1 MGALKGV
8 IDVATNDAGMTT
20 VGLNMYLAAGIAAIL
35 FWVGTY
41 LVDKIRF
48 LREKC
53 IPAPLV
59 GGLFFA
65 LTNTVLNATGV
76 MSISFNDTLQSF
88 FMLVFFCTVGFT
100 VSIPLLKS
108 GGKSIIIMLLLATV
122 MTFLQNF
129 LGGGIMAA
137 FGQDARLGVAAGSTA
152 LIGGP
157 GTAAAFGAT
166 MDAPIAQGGY
176 GMGGSGSLVGV
187 TAAIFG
193 LVMGSI
199 MGGPT
204 AARRIRKHNLKST
217 EAALV
222 DGEDGETFKSTSFD
236 FTQACMLLAVAIGI
250 GQLVSVGLKAATGI
264 TLPGYIGAMLVA
276 AVMRN
281 VIDAG
286 GKKFQAEEIDV
297 LGNLSLNMF
306 LAMAMMG
313 LKLWQLVNLALP
325 LIITLAA
332 QIVLMY
338 LFSYYVI
345 FNVMGKN
352 YNAAVQTAGF
362 IGFAMGATSNAMA
375 NMQAITRRYG
385 PAREAYFVIPM
396 VGGLFIDF
404 VNAAAITG
412 FLNWWTP

>member
-1 MGALKGV
+1 MGVLKGV
-8 IDVATNDAGMTT
+8 IDIGTNDAGMTT
-20 VGLNMYLAAGIAAIL
+20 IGLNMYLAAGLAALL
-35 FWVGTY
+35 FWLGNWTVNK
-41 LVDKIRF
+41 VRF
-48 LREKC
+48 LKEKC

-59 GGLFFA
+59 GGLYFA
-65 LTNTVLNATGV
+65 IVNTVLTG
-76 MSISFNDTLQSF
+76 SGILNISFNDTLQSF

-108 GGKSIIIMLLLATV
+108 GGKSILIMLLLGTV
-122 MTFLQNF
+122 MTFMQNF
-129 LGGGIMAA
+129 LGGGLMAA
-137 FGQDARLGVAAGSTA
+137 FGQDPRLGVAAGSVA

-166 MDAPIAQGGY
+166 MDLPIAQGGY
-176 GMGGSGSLVGV
+176 GMTTGSIVGI
-187 TAAIFG
+187 TAAVFG

-204 AARRIRKHNLKST
+204 AYRRIKQFNLKST
-217 EAALV
+217 EAALE
-222 DGEDGETFKSTSFD
+222 GSEDGESFTTNGGN
-236 FTQACMLLAVAIGI
+236 FTQAAMLLAVAIGI
-250 GQLVSVGLKAATGI
+250 GQLVSVGLKAATGV

-276 AVMRN
+276 ACMRN
-281 VIDAG
+281 INDAR
-286 GKKFQAEEIDV
+286 GKHFPGDEIDTV
-297 LGNLSLNMF
+297 GGLSLNLF
-306 LAMAMMG
+306 LAMAMMS
-313 LKLWQLVNLALP
+313 LKLWQLVDLALP
-325 LIITLAA
+325 LIVALVG
-332 QIVLMY
+332 QIILMY
-338 LFSYYVI
+338 LFSYYVV

-375 NMQAITRRYG
+375 NMQAITKQYG

-404 VNAAAITG
+404 VNAAIITG

>member
-1 MGALKGV
+1 MGVLKGV
-8 IDVATNDAGMTT
+8 IDIGTNDAGMTT
-20 VGLNMYLAAGIAAIL
+20 IGLNMYLAAGLAALL
-35 FWVGTY
+35 FWLGNWT
-41 LVDKIRF
+41 VDKVRF
-48 LREKC
+48 LKEKC

-59 GGLFFA
+59 GGLYFA
-65 LTNTVLNATGV
+65 IVNTILTGSGILN
-76 MSISFNDTLQSF
+76 ISFNDTLQSF

-108 GGKSIIIMLLLATV
+108 GGKSIIIMLLLGTV
-122 MTFLQNF
+122 MTFMQNF
-129 LGGGIMAA
+129 LGGGLMSA
-137 FGQDARLGVAAGSTA
+137 FGQDPRLGVAAGSVA

-166 MDAPIAQGGY
+166 MDLPIAEGGY
-176 GMGGSGSLVGV
+176 GMTTGSIVGI
-187 TAAIFG
+187 TAAVFG

-204 AARRIRKHNLKST
+204 AYRRIKQFNLKST
-217 EAALV
+217 DTVIE
-222 DGEDGETFKSTSFD
+222 GSEDGETFNTTGGA
-236 FTQACMLLAVAIGI
+236 FTQAAMLLAVAIGI
-250 GQLVSVGLKAATGI
+250 GQLVSVGLKAATGV

-276 AVMRN
+276 ACMRN
-281 VIDAG
+281 INDAR
-286 GKKFQAEEIDV
+286 GKKFPGEEIDTV
-297 LGNLSLNMF
+297 GGLSLNLF
-306 LAMAMMG
+306 LAMAMMS
-313 LKLWQLVNLALP
+313 LKLWQLVDLALP
-325 LIITLAA
+325 LIVALVG
-332 QIVLMY
+332 QIILMY
-338 LFSYYVI
+338 LFAYYVV

-375 NMQAITRRYG
+375 NMQAITKQYG

-404 VNAAAITG
+404 VNAAIITG

>member
-1 MGALKGV
+1 MGVLKGV
-8 IDVATNDAGMTT
+8 IDIGTNDAGMTT
-20 VGLNMYLAAGIAAIL
+20 IGLNMYLAAGLAALL
-35 FWVGTY
+35 FWLGDWTVNK
-41 LVDKIRF
+41 VRF
-48 LREKC
+48 LKEKC

-59 GGLFFA
+59 GGLYFA
-65 LTNTVLNATGV
+65 IVNTVLTG
-76 MSISFNDTLQSF
+76 SGILNISFNDTLQSF

-108 GGKSIIIMLLLATV
+108 GGKSIIIMLLLGTV
-122 MTFLQNF
+122 MTFMQNF
-129 LGGGIMAA
+129 LGGGLMSA
-137 FGQDARLGVAAGSTA
+137 FGQDPRLGVAAGSVA

-166 MDAPIAQGGY
+166 MDLPIAEGGY
-176 GMGGSGSLVGV
+176 GMTTGSIVGI
-187 TAAIFG
+187 TAAVFG

-204 AARRIRKHNLKST
+204 AYRRIKQFNLKST
-217 EAALV
+217 DTVVE
-222 DGEDGETFKSTSFD
+222 GNEDGETFNTTGGAFA
-236 FTQACMLLAVAIGI
+236 QAAMLLAVAIGI
-250 GQLVSVGLKAATGI
+250 GQLVSVGLKAATGV

-276 AVMRN
+276 ACMRN
-281 VIDAG
+281 INDAR
-286 GKKFQAEEIDV
+286 GKKFPGEEIDTI
-297 LGNLSLNMF
+297 GGLSLNLF
-306 LAMAMMG
+306 LAMAMMS
-313 LKLWQLVNLALP
+313 LKLWQLVDLALP
-325 LIITLAA
+325 LIVALLG
-332 QIVLMY
+332 QIILMY
-338 LFSYYVI
+338 LFAYYVV

-375 NMQAITRRYG
+375 NMQAITKQYG

-404 VNAAAITG
+404 VNAAIITG

>member
-1 MGALKGV
+1 MGVLKGV
-8 IDVATNDAGMTT
+8 IDIGTNDAGMTT
-20 VGLNMYLAAGIAAIL
+20 IGLNMYLAAGLAALL
-35 FWVGTY
+35 FWLGNWT
-41 LVDKIRF
+41 VDKVRF
-48 LREKC
+48 LKEKC
-53 IPAPLV
+53 IPSPLV
-59 GGLFFA
+59 GGLYFA
-65 LTNTVLNATGV
+65 IVNTILTASGVL
-76 MSISFNDTLQSF
+76 SISFNDTLQSF

-100 VSIPLLKS
+100 VSIPILKS
-108 GGKSIIIMLLLATV
+108 GGKNIIIMLLLATV

-129 LGGGIMAA
+129 LGGGLMAA
-137 FGQDARLGVAAGSTA
+137 FGQDPRLGVAAGSTA

-166 MDAPIAQGGY
+166 MDAPFDKGGY
-176 GMGGSGSLVGV
+176 NMGGTGTIVGV
-187 TAAIFG
+187 TAAVFG

-199 MGGPT
+199 MSGPT
-204 AARRIRKHNLKST
+204 AYRRIKQFNLKSS
-217 EAALV
+217 EAALEG
-222 DGEDGETFKSTSFD
+222 GEDGETFSTTSGA
-236 FTQACMLLAVAIGI
+236 FTHAAMLLAVAIGI

-276 AVMRN
+276 ACMRN
-281 VIDAG
+281 INDAR
-286 GKKFQAEEIDV
+286 GKKFPGEEIDTV
-297 LGNLSLNMF
+297 GGLSLNLF

-313 LKLWQLVNLALP
+313 LKLWQLVDLALP
-325 LIITLAA
+325 LIVALLA

-338 LFSYYVI
+338 LFSYYVV

-375 NMQAITRRYG
+375 NMQAITKQYG

-404 VNAAAITG
+404 INAAVITG

>member
-1 MGALKGV
+1 MGVLKGV
-8 IDVATNDAGMTT
+8 IDIGTNDAGMTT
-20 VGLNMYLAAGIAAIL
+20 IGLNMYLAAGLAALL
-35 FWVGTY
+35 FWLGNWTVER
-41 LVDKIRF
+41 VRF
-48 LREKC
+48 LKEKC

-59 GGLFFA
+59 GGLYFA
-65 LTNTVLNATGV
+65 IVNTVLTG
-76 MSISFNDTLQSF
+76 SGILNISFNDTLQSF

-108 GGKSIIIMLLLATV
+108 GGKSIIIMLLLGTV
-122 MTFLQNF
+122 MTFMQNF
-129 LGGGIMAA
+129 LGGGLMSA
-137 FGQDARLGVAAGSTA
+137 FGQDPRLGVAAGSVA

-166 MDAPIAQGGY
+166 MDLPIAEGGY
-176 GMGGSGSLVGV
+176 GMTTGSIVGI
-187 TAAIFG
+187 TAAVFG

-204 AARRIRKHNLKST
+204 AYRRIKQFNLKST
-217 EAALV
+217 DTVIE
-222 DGEDGETFKSTSFD
+222 GSEDGETFNTTGGA
-236 FTQACMLLAVAIGI
+236 FTQAAMLLAVAIGI
-250 GQLVSVGLKAATGI
+250 GQLVSVGLKAATGV

-276 AVMRN
+276 ACMRN
-281 VIDAG
+281 INDAR
-286 GKKFQAEEIDV
+286 GKKFPGEEIDTV
-297 LGNLSLNMF
+297 GGLSLNLF
-306 LAMAMMG
+306 LAMAMMS
-313 LKLWQLVNLALP
+313 LKLWQLVDLALP
-325 LIITLAA
+325 LIVALLG
-332 QIVLMY
+332 QIILMY
-338 LFSYYVI
+338 LFAYYVV

-375 NMQAITRRYG
+375 NMQAITKQYG

-404 VNAAAITG
+404 VNAAIITG

>member
-1 MGALKGV
+1 MGVLKGV
-8 IDVATNDAGMTT
+8 IDIGTNDAGMTT
-20 VGLNMYLAAGIAAIL
+20 IGLNMYLAAGLAALL
-35 FWVGTY
+35 FWLGNWTVER
-41 LVDKIRF
+41 VRF
-48 LREKC
+48 LKEKC

-59 GGLFFA
+59 GGLYFA
-65 LTNTVLNATGV
+65 IVNTVLTG
-76 MSISFNDTLQSF
+76 SGILNISFNDTLQSF

-108 GGKSIIIMLLLATV
+108 GGKSILIMLLLGTV
-122 MTFLQNF
+122 MTFMQNF
-129 LGGGIMAA
+129 LGGGIMSA
-137 FGQDARLGVAAGSTA
+137 FGQDPRLGVAAGSVA

-166 MDAPIAQGGY
+166 MDLPIAEGGY
-176 GMGGSGSLVGV
+176 GMTTGSIVGI
-187 TAAIFG
+187 TAAVFG
-193 LVMGSI
+193 LVSGSI

-204 AARRIRKHNLKST
+204 AYRRIKQFNLKST
-217 EAALV
+217 DAALEG
-222 DGEDGETFKSTSFD
+222 GEDGETFTTSGGS
-236 FTQACMLLAVAIGI
+236 FTQAAMLLAVAIGI
-250 GQLVSVGLKAATGI
+250 GQLVSVGLKAATGV

-276 AVMRN
+276 ACMRN
-281 VIDAG
+281 INDAR
-286 GKKFQAEEIDV
+286 GKKFPGEEIDAV
-297 LGNLSLNMF
+297 GGLSLNLF
-306 LAMAMMG
+306 LAMAMMS
-313 LKLWQLVNLALP
+313 LKLWQLVDLALP
-325 LIITLAA
+325 LIVALLG

-338 LFSYYVI
+338 LFSYYVV

-375 NMQAITRRYG
+375 NMQAITKQYG

-404 VNAAAITG
+404 VNAAIITG

>member
-1 MGALKGV
+1 MGVLKGV
-8 IDVATNDAGMTT
+8 IDIGTNDAGMTT
-20 VGLNMYLAAGIAAIL
+20 IGLNMYLAAGLAALL
-35 FWVGTY
+35 FWLGNWTVNK
-41 LVDKIRF
+41 VRF
-48 LREKC
+48 LKEKC

-59 GGLFFA
+59 GGLYFA
-65 LTNTVLNATGV
+65 IVNTILTGSGILN
-76 MSISFNDTLQSF
+76 ISFNDTLQSF

-108 GGKSIIIMLLLATV
+108 GGKSIVIMLLLGTV
-122 MTFLQNF
+122 MTFMQNF
-129 LGGGIMAA
+129 LGGGLMSA
-137 FGQDARLGVAAGSTA
+137 FGQDPRLGVAAGSVA

-166 MDAPIAQGGY
+166 MDLPIAEGGY
-176 GMGGSGSLVGV
+176 GMTTGSIVGI
-187 TAAIFG
+187 TAAVFG

-204 AARRIRKHNLKST
+204 AYRRIKQFNLKST
-217 EAALV
+217 DTVVE
-222 DGEDGETFKSTSFD
+222 GNEDGETFNTTGGA
-236 FTQACMLLAVAIGI
+236 FTQAAMLLAVAIGI
-250 GQLVSVGLKAATGI
+250 GQLVSVGLKAATGV

-276 AVMRN
+276 ACMRN
-281 VIDAG
+281 INDAR
-286 GKKFQAEEIDV
+286 GKKFPGEEIDTV
-297 LGNLSLNMF
+297 GGLSLNLF
-306 LAMAMMG
+306 LAMAMMS
-313 LKLWQLVNLALP
+313 LKLWQLVDLALP
-325 LIITLAA
+325 LIVALLG
-332 QIVLMY
+332 QIILMY
-338 LFSYYVI
+338 LFSYYVV

-375 NMQAITRRYG
+375 NMQAITKQYG

-404 VNAAAITG
+404 VNAAIITG

>member
-1 MGALKGV
+1 MGVLKGV
-8 IDVATNDAGMTT
+8 IDIGTNDAGMTT
-20 VGLNMYLAAGIAAIL
+20 IGLNMYLAAGLAALL
-35 FWVGTY
+35 FWLGNWTVNK
-41 LVDKIRF
+41 VRF
-48 LREKC
+48 LKEKC

-59 GGLFFA
+59 GGLYFA
-65 LTNTVLNATGV
+65 IVNTILTGSGILN
-76 MSISFNDTLQSF
+76 ISFNDTLQSF

-108 GGKSIIIMLLLATV
+108 GGKSIVIMLLLGTV
-122 MTFLQNF
+122 MTFMQNF
-129 LGGGIMAA
+129 LGGGLMSA
-137 FGQDARLGVAAGSTA
+137 FGQDPRLGVAAGSVA

-166 MDAPIAQGGY
+166 MDLPIAEGGY
-176 GMGGSGSLVGV
+176 GMTTGSIVGI
-187 TAAIFG
+187 TAAVFG

-204 AARRIRKHNLKST
+204 AYRRIKQFNLKST
-217 EAALV
+217 DTVVE
-222 DGEDGETFKSTSFD
+222 GNEDGETFNTTGGA
-236 FTQACMLLAVAIGI
+236 FTQAAMLLAVAIGI
-250 GQLVSVGLKAATGI
+250 GQLVSVGLKAATGV

-276 AVMRN
+276 ACMRN
-281 VIDAG
+281 INDAR
-286 GKKFQAEEIDV
+286 GKKFPGEEIDTI
-297 LGNLSLNMF
+297 GGLSLNLF
-306 LAMAMMG
+306 LAMAMMS
-313 LKLWQLVNLALP
+313 LKLWQLVDLALP
-325 LIITLAA
+325 LIVALVG
-332 QIVLMY
+332 QIILMY
-338 LFSYYVI
+338 LFAYYVV

-375 NMQAITRRYG
+375 NMQAITKQYG

-404 VNAAAITG
+404 VNAAIITG

>member
-1 MGALKGV
+1 MGVLKGV
-8 IDVATNDAGMTT
+8 IDIGTNDAGMTT
-20 VGLNMYLAAGIAAIL
+20 IGLNMYLAAGLAALL
-35 FWVGTY
+35 FWLGNWTVER
-41 LVDKIRF
+41 VRF
-48 LREKC
+48 LKEKC

-59 GGLFFA
+59 GGLYFA
-65 LTNTVLNATGV
+65 IVNTVLTG
-76 MSISFNDTLQSF
+76 SGILNISFNDTLQSF

-108 GGKSIIIMLLLATV
+108 GGKSIIIMLLLGTV
-122 MTFLQNF
+122 MTFMQNF
-129 LGGGIMAA
+129 LGGGLMSA
-137 FGQDARLGVAAGSTA
+137 FGQDPRLGVAAGSVA

-166 MDAPIAQGGY
+166 MDLPIAEGGY
-176 GMGGSGSLVGV
+176 GMTTGSIVGI
-187 TAAIFG
+187 TAAVFG

-204 AARRIRKHNLKST
+204 AYRRIKQFNLKST
-217 EAALV
+217 DTVIE
-222 DGEDGETFKSTSFD
+222 GSEDGETFNTTGGA
-236 FTQACMLLAVAIGI
+236 FTQAAMLLAVAIGI
-250 GQLVSVGLKAATGI
+250 GQLVSVGLKAATGV

-276 AVMRN
+276 ACMRN
-281 VIDAG
+281 INDAR
-286 GKKFQAEEIDV
+286 GKKFPGEEIDTV
-297 LGNLSLNMF
+297 GGLSLNLF
-306 LAMAMMG
+306 LAMAMMS
-313 LKLWQLVNLALP
+313 LKLWQLVDLALP
-325 LIITLAA
+325 LIVALVG
-332 QIVLMY
+332 QIILMY
-338 LFSYYVI
+338 LFAYYVV

-375 NMQAITRRYG
+375 NMQAITKQYG

-404 VNAAAITG
+404 VNAAIITG

>member
-1 MGALKGV
+1 MGVLKGV
-8 IDVATNDAGMTT
+8 IDIGTNDAGMTT
-20 VGLNMYLAAGIAAIL
+20 IGLNMYLAAGLAALL
-35 FWVGTY
+35 FWLGNWTVNK
-41 LVDKIRF
+41 VRF
-48 LREKC
+48 LKEKC

-59 GGLFFA
+59 GGLYFA
-65 LTNTVLNATGV
+65 IVNTFLTGSGILN
-76 MSISFNDTLQSF
+76 ISFNDTLQSF

-108 GGKSIIIMLLLATV
+108 GGKSIIIMLLLGTV
-122 MTFLQNF
+122 MTFMQNF
-129 LGGGIMAA
+129 LGGGLMSA
-137 FGQDARLGVAAGSTA
+137 FGQDPRLGVAAGSVA

-166 MDAPIAQGGY
+166 MDLPIAEGGY
-176 GMGGSGSLVGV
+176 GMTTGSIVGI
-187 TAAIFG
+187 TAAVFG

-204 AARRIRKHNLKST
+204 AYRRIKQFNLKST
-217 EAALV
+217 DTVVE
-222 DGEDGETFKSTSFD
+222 GNEDGETFNTTGGA
-236 FTQACMLLAVAIGI
+236 FTQAAMLLAVAIGI
-250 GQLVSVGLKAATGI
+250 GQLVSVGLKAATGV

-276 AVMRN
+276 ACMRN
-281 VIDAG
+281 INDAR
-286 GKKFQAEEIDV
+286 GKKFPGEEIDTI
-297 LGNLSLNMF
+297 GGLSLNLF
-306 LAMAMMG
+306 LAMAMMS
-313 LKLWQLVNLALP
+313 LKLWQLVDLALP
-325 LIITLAA
+325 LIVALVG
-332 QIVLMY
+332 QIILMY
-338 LFSYYVI
+338 LFAYYVV

-375 NMQAITRRYG
+375 NMQAITKQYG

-404 VNAAAITG
+404 VNAAIITG

>member
-1 MGALKGV
+1 MGVLKGV
-8 IDVATNDAGMTT
+8 IDIGTNDAGMTT
-20 VGLNMYLAAGIAAIL
+20 IGLNMYLAAGLAALL
-35 FWVGTY
+35 FWLGNWTVER
-41 LVDKIRF
+41 VRF
-48 LREKC
+48 LKEKC

-59 GGLFFA
+59 GGLYFA
-65 LTNTVLNATGV
+65 IVNTVLTG
-76 MSISFNDTLQSF
+76 SGILNISFNDTLQSF

-108 GGKSIIIMLLLATV
+108 GGKSIIIMLLLGTV
-122 MTFLQNF
+122 MTFMQNF
-129 LGGGIMAA
+129 LGGGIMSA
-137 FGQDARLGVAAGSTA
+137 FGQDPRLGVAAGSVA

-166 MDAPIAQGGY
+166 MDLPIAEGGY
-176 GMGGSGSLVGV
+176 GMTTGSIVGI
-187 TAAIFG
+187 TAAVFG

-204 AARRIRKHNLKST
+204 AYRRIKQFNLKST
-217 EAALV
+217 DTVIE
-222 DGEDGETFKSTSFD
+222 GSEDGETFNTTGGA
-236 FTQACMLLAVAIGI
+236 FTQAAMLLAVAIGI
-250 GQLVSVGLKAATGI
+250 GQLVSVGLKAATGV

-276 AVMRN
+276 ACMRN
-281 VIDAG
+281 INDAR
-286 GKKFQAEEIDV
+286 GKKFPGEEIDTV
-297 LGNLSLNMF
+297 GGLSLNLF
-306 LAMAMMG
+306 LAMAMMS
-313 LKLWQLVNLALP
+313 LKLWQLVDLALP
-325 LIITLAA
+325 LIVALLG
-332 QIVLMY
+332 QIILMY
-338 LFSYYVI
+338 LFSYYVV

-375 NMQAITRRYG
+375 NMQAITKQYG

-404 VNAAAITG
+404 VNAAIITG

>member
-1 MGALKGV
+1 MGVLKGV
-8 IDVATNDAGMTT
+8 IDIGTNDAGMTT
-20 VGLNMYLAAGIAAIL
+20 IGLNMYLAAGLAALL
-35 FWVGTY
+35 FWLGNWT
-41 LVDKIRF
+41 VDKVRF
-48 LREKC
+48 LKEKC

-59 GGLFFA
+59 GGLYFA
-65 LTNTVLNATGV
+65 IVNTILTGSGILN
-76 MSISFNDTLQSF
+76 ISFNDTLQSF

-108 GGKSIIIMLLLATV
+108 GGKSIVIMLLLGTV
-122 MTFLQNF
+122 MTFMQNF
-129 LGGGIMAA
+129 LGGGLMSA
-137 FGQDARLGVAAGSTA
+137 FGQDPRLGVAAGSVA

-166 MDAPIAQGGY
+166 MDLPIAEGGY
-176 GMGGSGSLVGV
+176 GMTTGSIVGI
-187 TAAIFG
+187 TAAVFG

-204 AARRIRKHNLKST
+204 AYRRIKQFNLKST
-217 EAALV
+217 DTVVE
-222 DGEDGETFKSTSFD
+222 GNEDGETFNTTGGA
-236 FTQACMLLAVAIGI
+236 FTQAAMLLAVAIGI
-250 GQLVSVGLKAATGI
+250 GQLVSVGLKAATGV

-276 AVMRN
+276 ACMRN
-281 VIDAG
+281 INDAR
-286 GKKFQAEEIDV
+286 GKKFPGEEIDTI
-297 LGNLSLNMF
+297 GGLSLNLF
-306 LAMAMMG
+306 LAMAMMS
-313 LKLWQLVNLALP
+313 LKLWQLVDLALP
-325 LIITLAA
+325 LIVALVG
-332 QIVLMY
+332 QIILMY
-338 LFSYYVI
+338 LFAYYVV

-375 NMQAITRRYG
+375 NMQAITKQYG

-404 VNAAAITG
+404 VNAAIITG

>member
-1 MGALKGV
+1 MDALKGV
-8 IDVATNDAGMTT
+8 IDVATNESGMMT

-35 FWVGTY
+35 FWLGTY
-41 LVDKIRF
+41 LVDRIRF

-76 MSISFNDTLQSF
+76 MTITFNDTLQSF

-108 GGKSIIIMLLLATV
+108 GGKSIIIMLLLGTA

-137 FGQDARLGVAAGSTA
+137 FGQDPRLGVAAGSTA

-166 MDAPIAQGGY
+166 MDAPLAQGGY
-176 GMGGSGSLVGV
+176 NMGGTGSLVGV

-204 AARRIRKHNLKST
+204 AARRIRKHNLKSS
-217 EAALV
+217 EAALAA
-222 DGEDGETFKSTSFD
+222 GEDGETFTSSSFD
-236 FTQACMLLAVAIGI
+236 FTQAAMLLAIAIGI
-250 GQLVSVGLKAATGI
+250 GQLVSVGLKAVTGI
-264 TLPGYIGAMLVA
+264 TLPAYIGAMLVA

-281 VIDAG
+281 VIDAR
-286 GKKFQAEEIDV
+286 GKKFQSEEIDV
-297 LGNLSLNMF
+297 LGNLSLNLF

-313 LKLWQLVNLALP
+313 LKLWQLVYLALP

-332 QIVLMY
+332 QILLMY
-338 LFSYYVI
+338 LFAYYVV

-375 NMQAITRRYG
+375 NMQAITRQYG

>member
-1 MGALKGV
+1 MGVLKGV
-8 IDVATNDAGMTT
+8 IDIGTNDAGMTT
-20 VGLNMYLAAGIAAIL
+20 IGLNMYLAAGLAALL
-35 FWVGTY
+35 FWLGNWTVNK
-41 LVDKIRF
+41 VRF
-48 LREKC
+48 LKEKC

-59 GGLFFA
+59 GGLYFA
-65 LTNTVLNATGV
+65 IVNTILTGSGILN
-76 MSISFNDTLQSF
+76 ISFNDTLQSF

-108 GGKSIIIMLLLATV
+108 GGKSIIIMLLLGTV
-122 MTFLQNF
+122 MTFMQNF
-129 LGGGIMAA
+129 LGGGLMSA
-137 FGQDARLGVAAGSTA
+137 FGQDPRLGVAAGSVA

-166 MDAPIAQGGY
+166 MDLPIAEGGY
-176 GMGGSGSLVGV
+176 GMTTGSIVGI
-187 TAAIFG
+187 TAAVFG

-204 AARRIRKHNLKST
+204 AYRRIKQFNLKST
-217 EAALV
+217 DTVVE
-222 DGEDGETFKSTSFD
+222 GNEDGETFNTTGGA
-236 FTQACMLLAVAIGI
+236 FTQAAMLLAVAIGI
-250 GQLVSVGLKAATGI
+250 GQLVSVGLKAATGV

-276 AVMRN
+276 ACMRN
-281 VIDAG
+281 INDAR
-286 GKKFQAEEIDV
+286 GKKFPGEEIDTI
-297 LGNLSLNMF
+297 GGLSLNLF
-306 LAMAMMG
+306 LAMAMMS
-313 LKLWQLVNLALP
+313 LKLWQLVDLALP
-325 LIITLAA
+325 LIVALVG
-332 QIVLMY
+332 QIILMY
-338 LFSYYVI
+338 LFAYYVV

-375 NMQAITRRYG
+375 NMQAITKQYG

-404 VNAAAITG
+404 VNAAIITG

>member
-1 MGALKGV
+1 MGVLKGV
-8 IDVATNDAGMTT
+8 IDIGTNDAGMTT
-20 VGLNMYLAAGIAAIL
+20 IGLNMYLAAGLAALL
-35 FWVGTY
+35 FWLGNWT
-41 LVDKIRF
+41 VDKVRF
-48 LREKC
+48 LKEKC

-59 GGLFFA
+59 GGLYFA
-65 LTNTVLNATGV
+65 IVNTILTGSGILN
-76 MSISFNDTLQSF
+76 ISFNDTLQSF

-108 GGKSIIIMLLLATV
+108 GGKSIIIMLLLGTV
-122 MTFLQNF
+122 MTFMQNF
-129 LGGGIMAA
+129 LGGGLMSA
-137 FGQDARLGVAAGSTA
+137 FGQDPRLGVAAGSVA

-166 MDAPIAQGGY
+166 MDLPIAEGGY
-176 GMGGSGSLVGV
+176 GMTTGSIVGI
-187 TAAIFG
+187 TAAVFG

-204 AARRIRKHNLKST
+204 AYRRIKQFNLKST
-217 EAALV
+217 DTVIE
-222 DGEDGETFKSTSFD
+222 GSEDGESFNTTGGA
-236 FTQACMLLAVAIGI
+236 FTQAAMLLAVAIGI
-250 GQLVSVGLKAATGI
+250 GQLVSVGLKAATGV

-276 AVMRN
+276 ACMRN
-281 VIDAG
+281 INDAR
-286 GKKFQAEEIDV
+286 GKKFPGEEIDTV
-297 LGNLSLNMF
+297 GGLSLNLF
-306 LAMAMMG
+306 LAMAMMS
-313 LKLWQLVNLALP
+313 LKLWQLVDLALP
-325 LIITLAA
+325 LIVALLG
-332 QIVLMY
+332 QIILMY
-338 LFSYYVI
+338 LFSYYVV

-375 NMQAITRRYG
+375 NMQAITKQYG

-404 VNAAAITG
+404 VNAAIITG

>member
-1 MGALKGV
+1 MGVLKGV
-8 IDVATNDAGMTT
+8 IDIGTNDAGMTT
-20 VGLNMYLAAGIAAIL
+20 IGLNMYLAAGLAALL
-35 FWVGTY
+35 FWLGNWTVNK
-41 LVDKIRF
+41 VRF
-48 LREKC
+48 LKEKC

-59 GGLFFA
+59 GGLYFA
-65 LTNTVLNATGV
+65 IVNTILTGSGVLN
-76 MSISFNDTLQSF
+76 ISFNDTLQSF

-108 GGKSIIIMLLLATV
+108 GGKSIIIMLLLGTV
-122 MTFLQNF
+122 MTFMQNF
-129 LGGGIMAA
+129 LGGGIMSA
-137 FGQDARLGVAAGSTA
+137 FGQDPRLGVAAGSVA

-166 MDAPIAQGGY
+166 MDLPIAQGGY
-176 GMGGSGSLVGV
+176 GMTTGSIVGI
-187 TAAIFG
+187 TAAVFG

-204 AARRIRKHNLKST
+204 AYRRIKQFNLKST
-217 EAALV
+217 DAVVEGN
-222 DGEDGETFKSTSFD
+222 DDGETFNTSGGA
-236 FTQACMLLAVAIGI
+236 FTQGAMLLAVAIGI
-250 GQLVSVGLKAATGI
+250 GQLVSVGLKAATGV

-276 AVMRN
+276 ACMRN
-281 VIDAG
+281 INDAR
-286 GKKFQAEEIDV
+286 GKKFPGEEIDTI
-297 LGNLSLNMF
+297 GGLSLNLF
-306 LAMAMMG
+306 LAMAMMS
-313 LKLWQLVNLALP
+313 LKLWQLVDLALP
-325 LIITLAA
+325 LIVALIG
-332 QIVLMY
+332 QIILMY
-338 LFSYYVI
+338 LFAYYVV

-375 NMQAITRRYG
+375 NMQAITKQYG

-404 VNAAAITG
+404 VNAAIITG